1 MIWIGRKKEREIL
14 KLSKKHF
21 NKILEFTNSFKEYMT
36 SYVNCN
42 VDETSRLYQDSI
54 FKLERQAD
62 EQKEKILLE
71 VSKGPFHPISRE
83 DVIRLVLTMDDIAAN
98 LKSAARKLLYTDPCE
113 VPEDIRN
120 DLLKLTDLSVE
131 LVLKLGEALDALIEG
146 SKEVLKLADMVER
159 KEEEI
164 DEFRHGLIAKI
175 LSWGDSAKKLSN
187 VIMLK
192 EVIENIENASDKG
205 EDVADLIRTIAVTG
219 SL

>member
-1 MIWIGRKKEREIL
+1 MIWIGRKKEREVL
-14 KLSKKHF
+14 KLSKRHF
-21 NKILEFTNSFKEYMT
+21 DKVFGVAKSFKEYVA
-36 SYVNCN
+36 SYVNCK
-42 VDETSRLYQDSI
+42 VDEASRLYEDSI
-54 FKLERQAD
+54 FQLERQAD
-62 EQKEKILLE
+62 DQKEKILLE
-71 VSKGPFHPISRE
+71 VSKGPFHPIDRE

-98 LKSAARKLLYTDPCE
+98 LKAAARKLLYTNPCD
-113 VPEDIRN
+113 VPDDIRS
-120 DLLKLTDLSVE
+120 DLLKLAELSVE
-131 LVLKLGEALDALIEG
+131 LVSELGEALDALIGG
-146 SKEVLKLADMVER
+146 SKEALKLADAVER

-164 DEFRHGLIAKI
+164 DEFRHGLIARI